1 MKCSVQ
7 EIKIIG
13 RHLFCVSKVL
23 GSTPRSPLA
32 PFRLFRSIKINR
44 IWFLWFAALAALE
57 GSGWSRASVCQGQT
71 FANKQSNS
79 VTQSSKPKVAKCFE
93 KKGCPMFS
101 EKCGP
106 MGQNLIT
113 LTICPVDAALTP
125 LRVYAVSCCVSGK
138 QKYFISSTTT

>member
-1 MKCSVQ
+1 M
-7 EIKIIG
+7 
-13 RHLFCVSKVL
+13 
-23 GSTPRSPLA
+23 
-32 PFRLFRSIKINR
+32 
-44 IWFLWFAALAALE
+44 
-57 GSGWSRASVCQGQT
+57 CQGQT

-113 LTICPVDAALTP
+113 LTICPVDAALRP
-125 LRVYAVSCCVSGK
+125 MRVYAVSCCVSGK